1 MQPPF
6 ISLLLCLGLL
16 APLAADDKPIIDT
29 SKSPKAILHGVPVSA
44 VKLGDGFW
52 TERRRV
58 NEEVSL
64 PTMFELLEQN
74 GILDNFRRAAGT
86 KDVPRRGPVYTDS
99 DIYKW
104 LEADAFVLQ
113 NHDNPKLRAL
123 GEGAIDTIVA
133 AQQPD
138 GYLNT
143 LYVKENASKRHTRMA
158 DNHELYCL
166 GHMLQAAVAWKRATG
181 ETKLLDSGLKMVAY
195 LLANFGPDK
204 KPLMEGHPEVEMA
217 LIECYREVG
226 DKRYLELAHYL
237 LESDPRIKLDK
248 WSIVYHNT
256 GRPFWERTILEGH
269 AVRAMYACSGA
280 TDYYLETGDR
290 RYMDALDRLW
300 QDLTQRKMYI
310 TGGVGSRESGEAFG
324 EPYELPNQ
332 LAYTESCAAI
342 GEMFWQWRMLQAT
355 AEAKYMDVF
364 ERALYNGVNSG
375 LSLKGNLYCYRNPL
389 ELIGDPEDRI
399 RNPWYDTTCCPP
411 NIQRV
416 LASLPGYMYS
426 TSTDAL
432 YVHLYHAGTL
442 AWHLEDGTPLE
453 VRQETNYPWSGA
465 VTVRVNPAAEKR
477 FTLNLRIPA
486 WASGATLAVNGTA
499 QPAPRPAAYAAIQR
513 SWKRGDVVKLTLPIA
528 PRLTAANPLVRD
540 DVGKL
545 AVEYGPLVYCME
557 GLDQPAPENVFAWT
571 LDLRVPGAASPAAF
585 QAQWEKD
592 LLGGVVT
599 LTHQAVH
606 SPAELAREPLYAP
619 FTAGPL
625 NQPAGVVKLIP
636 YYTFD
641 NREPTTMQVWVPYTR

>member
-1 MQPPF
+1 MRLALVAF
-6 ISLLLCLGLL
+6 LLCCATLPPLG
-16 APLAADDKPIIDT
+16 AADKPVVDV
-29 SKSPKAILHGVPVSA
+29 SKSPKAVVHGIPVTA
-44 VKLGDGFW
+44 VKFGDGFW

-104 LEADAFVLQ
+104 LEAAAFVLE
-113 NHDNPKLRAL
+113 NHENAKLRAL
-123 GEGAIDTIVA
+123 GESAIDTIVA

-143 LYVKENASKRHTRMA
+143 VYVKERASQRHTRMA
-158 DNHELYCL
+158 DDHELYCL

-217 LIECYREVG
+217 LIECYRETG
-226 DKRYLELAHYL
+226 EKKYLELAHYL
-237 LESDPRIKLDK
+237 LESDPRIKLSK
-248 WSIVYHNT
+248 WQIVYHNT
-256 GRPFWERTILEGH
+256 GRPFWQRTILEGH

-280 TDYYLETGDR
+280 TDYYLETGDQ
-290 RYMDALDRLW
+290 RYMDALNRLW
-300 QDLTQRKMYI
+300 KDLVNRKMYI

-342 GEMFWQWRMLQAT
+342 GSMFWQWRMLLAT
-355 AEAKYMDVF
+355 GESKYMDVF

-389 ELIGDPEDRI
+389 ELIGNPEDKI

-416 LASLPGYMYS
+416 LASLPGYMYGLGAGS
-426 TSTDAL
+426 L
-432 YVHLYHAGTL
+432 YVNLYHASTMQ
-442 AWHLEDGTPLE
+442 WHLEDGTPIE
-453 VRQETNYPWSGA
+453 VIQATNYPWSGA
-465 VTVRVNPAAEKR
+465 ITLTVNPATAKKFKLR
-477 FTLNLRIPA
+477 LRIPG
-486 WASGATLAVNGTA
+486 WAAGAKLTVNGAA
-499 QPAPRPAAYAAIQR
+499 QPAPQAGAYAAILRRWRQ
-513 SWKRGDVVKLTLPIA
+513 GDTVQLSLPVE

-540 DVGKL
+540 DVGKV

-557 GLDQPAPENVFAWT
+557 GLDQSEPQNVFDWT
-571 LDLRVPGAASPAAF
+571 LDLRGTSGAASVSF
-585 QAQWEKD
+585 KQSWDKD
-592 LLGGVVT
+592 MLGGILA
-599 LTHQAVH
+599 LTHPAVH
-606 SPAELAREPLYAP
+606 APGELSAEPLYMP
-619 FTAGPL
+619 F
-625 NQPAGVVKLIP
+625 AGVTPAVKPGAVKLIP

-641 NREPTTMQVWVPYTR
+641 NREPTTMQVWIPYLQ